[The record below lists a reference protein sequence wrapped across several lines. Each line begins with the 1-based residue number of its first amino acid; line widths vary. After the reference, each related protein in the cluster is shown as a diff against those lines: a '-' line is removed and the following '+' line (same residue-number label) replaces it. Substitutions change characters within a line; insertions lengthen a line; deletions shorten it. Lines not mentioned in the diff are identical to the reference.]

1 MPRRRAAATWVLR
14 PGWEPLPGIGAGPL
28 SDAEM
33 RERWD
38 AYRERNGWSA
48 DEAPLGGDLYVVAEQ
63 PDIAAA
69 EGAPSASPDA
79 AAALEDE
86 EV

>member
-33 RERWD
+33 RARWD
-38 AYRERNGWSA
+38 ARQCPPVFHDPG
-48 DEAPLGGDLYVVAEQ
+48 EQ
-63 PDIAAA
+63 LELAA
-69 EGAPSASPDA
+69 
-79 AAALEDE
+79 
-86 EV
+86 